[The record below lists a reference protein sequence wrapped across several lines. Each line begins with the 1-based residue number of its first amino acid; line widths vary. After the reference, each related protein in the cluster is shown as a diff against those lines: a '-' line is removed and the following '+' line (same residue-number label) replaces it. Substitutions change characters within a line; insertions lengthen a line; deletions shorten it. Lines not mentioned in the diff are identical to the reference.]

1 LTAAARVT
9 LHGTVVALGEE
20 GVLLLGKPGAGKSDL
35 ALRLIDE
42 GGLLV
47 ADDQVRMARRGES
60 LIASAPPA
68 LAGRLEI
75 RGIGIV
81 RAAAKPEAA
90 LAVVVQLETEALI
103 ERLPDEETHDI
114 LGVRLPLYHIDPVA
128 ASATA
133 RVRMALREA
142 ALRGN
147 VRRFQG
153 GGHETMMTLKSKT

>member
-1 LTAAARVT
+1 MTAATRTT
-9 LHGTVVALGEE
+9 LHGACVALNGK
-20 GVLLLGKPGAGKSDL
+20 GVLLLGRPGAGKSDL

-42 GGLLV
+42 GGVLV
-47 ADDQVRMARRGES
+47 ADDQVQVALREKS
-60 LIASAPPA
+60 LIASAPPT
-68 LAGRLEI
+68 LAGLLEI

-81 RAAAKPEAA
+81 RMTAKPEVA
-90 LAVVVQLETEALI
+90 LGVAIQLETQGLI
-103 ERLPDEETHDI
+103 ERLPEQETHDI
-114 LGVRLPLYHIDPVA
+114 LGVQLPLYRIDPAA